1 MVRVLLRATCG
12 LILAVGLL
20 AGGLLLVPTLGTA
33 APEVSAAPRRPPRLP
48 PAVPPDAPEAWA
60 LWSYL
65 NHITPLWDR
74 DWPLVIQALEE
85 FSARYPA
92 NPEALEK
99 LYAAYLAHGQEL
111 ERSGKALEARRRY
124 EQAATLSPERGEAL
138 LELDRLDA
146 TP

>member
-92 NPEALEK
+92 NPVALDK

-111 ERSGKALEARRRY
+111 ERSGRALEARRRY
-124 EQAATLSPERGEAL
+124 EQAAALSPERGEAL